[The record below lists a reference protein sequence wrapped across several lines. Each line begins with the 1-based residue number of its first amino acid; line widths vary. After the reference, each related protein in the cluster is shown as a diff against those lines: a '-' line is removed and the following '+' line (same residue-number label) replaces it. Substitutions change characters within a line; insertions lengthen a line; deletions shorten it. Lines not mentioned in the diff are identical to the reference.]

1 METRS
6 VIRVDLFSEKS
17 AMFAGGPMMMFRPA
31 LPNVPVAGR
40 AKAVVLNPADLVCCP
55 PALGSP
61 TRLGR
66 AVSSPVPLRA
76 APKKGVG
83 GRAEGRAGNGTTL
96 QPSSS

>member
-31 LPNVPVAGR
+31 LPNVPVVGG
-40 AKAVVLNPADLVCCP
+40 AKAVVLNQANLVCCP

-66 AVSSPVPLRA
+66 SLSSPVPLRS
-76 APKKGVG
+76 APKKGVA
-83 GRAEGRAGNGTTL
+83 GRPEAQVEIAPTC
-96 QPSSS
+96 QP